1 MDPKE
6 RLVAID
12 SLLQKGWQSF
22 YDFAK
27 AIYCKP
33 GQIYLYD
40 RDFKATR
47 SSIVQDFRIIQDIW
61 YCARHE
67 ELIPKGSSTSDKSR
81 VLSLTPR

>member
-1 MDPKE
+1 MAGINNRVKTTNDIELKE

-61 YCARHE
+61 YCH
-67 ELIPKGSSTSDKSR
+67 
-81 VLSLTPR
+81 